1 MAPNVVT
8 RVAFKNILIATD
20 FSEVSQHAL
29 LHALAMAK
37 RFDAKL
43 TVVHVAPPEAQ
54 TPIPMDPVPVE
65 LARDTRSDRA
75 TRH

>member
-8 RVAFKNILIATD
+8 RAAFKSILIATD
-20 FSEVSQHAL
+20 FPEVSQHAL

-43 TVVHVAPPEAQ
+43 TAP
-54 TPIPMDPVPVE
+54 
-65 LARDTRSDRA
+65 LHS
-75 TRH
+75 

>member
-1 MAPNVVT
+1 MAPSVVT
-8 RVAFKNILIATD
+8 RVAFKNILFATD

-37 RFDAKL
+37 RFDARL

-54 TPIPMDPVPVE
+54 VPIPMAVSYTHLTLPTILRV
-65 LARDTRSDRA
+65 
-75 TRH
+75 